1 MLSVRG
7 YQKRVIYL
15 KNTGSPLFDEA
26 YFIVSREGEATGLA
40 GGDMVYEANRI
51 IDESLD
57 GERVGGRRNVLRRI
71 LSFALPFLLGA
82 VISTVVCIIV
92 VSVL

>member
-1 MLSVRG
+1 MRG
-7 YQKRVIYL
+7 YQKKVIYL

-40 GGDMVYEANRI
+40 EGDMVYEANRI

-57 GERVGGRRNVLRRI
+57 GESGGERRVVLRRI
-71 LSFALPFLLGA
+71 LGFGLPFLLGA
-82 VISTVVCIIV
+82 VISTVVCIV
-92 VSVL
+92 LVSVL

>member
-40 GGDMVYEANRI
+40 ESNMVCEANRI
-51 IDESLD
+51 IDESLSVECEGKQKD
-57 GERVGGRRNVLRRI
+57 AVRRI
-71 LSFALPFLLGA
+71 FSFLLPFLLGA
-82 VISTVVCIIV
+82 VISTAIFLLLL
-92 VSVL
+92 SFL

>member
-26 YFIVSREGEATGLA
+26 YFIVSREGEATGLVE
-40 GGDMVYEANRI
+40 GDMVYEANRI

-57 GERVGGRRNVLRRI
+57 GERVGGRRAVLRRV
-71 LSFALPFLLGA
+71 LGFALPFICGV
-82 VISTVVCIIV
+82 VISTVVCIIL
-92 VSVL
+92 VSI

>member
-1 MLSVRG
+1 MRG
-7 YQKRVIYL
+7 YQKKVIYL

-40 GGDMVYEANRI
+40 EGDMVYEANRI

-57 GERVGGRRNVLRRI
+57 GESGGERRVMLRRI
-71 LSFALPFLLGA
+71 LGFGLPFLLGA
-82 VISTVVCIIV
+82 VISTVVCIV
-92 VSVL
+92 LVSVL

>member
-1 MLSVRG
+1 MRG

-40 GGDMVYEANRI
+40 EGDMVYEANRI

-57 GERVGGRRNVLRRI
+57 GESGGERRVVLRRI
-71 LSFALPFLLGA
+71 LGFGLPFLLGA
-82 VISTVVCIIV
+82 VVSTVVCITL
-92 VSVL
+92 VLVL

>member
-7 YQKRVIYL
+7 YQKKVIYL

-40 GGDMVYEANRI
+40 EGDMVYEANRI

-57 GERVGGRRNVLRRI
+57 GESGGERRVMLRRI
-71 LSFALPFLLGA
+71 LGFGLPFLLGA
-82 VISTVVCIIV
+82 VISTVVCIV
-92 VSVL
+92 LVSVL

>member
-40 GGDMVYEANRI
+40 RGDMVYEANRI

-57 GERVGGRRNVLRRI
+57 GESVEGRKSVLRRVI
-71 LSFALPFLLGA
+71 SFALPFLLGA
-82 VISTVVCIIV
+82 VISTVVCIIFM
-92 VSVL
+92 SI

>member
-1 MLSVRG
+1 MRG

-40 GGDMVYEANRI
+40 SGDMVYEANRI
-51 IDESLD
+51 IDESLG
-57 GERVGGRRNVLRRI
+57 GESDGGRRFNIRRV
-71 LSFALPFLLGA
+71 LSFALPFLLGS
-82 VISTVVCIIV
+82 VVSTVVCIIL
-92 VSVL
+92 VSIL

>member
-1 MLSVRG
+1 MLLVRG

-40 GGDMVYEANRI
+40 RGDMVYEANRI

-57 GERVGGRRNVLRRI
+57 GESVRGPGARLRRV

-82 VISTVVCIIV
+82 VISTVVCVIL
-92 VSVL
+92 VSV

>member
-1 MLSVRG
+1 MKSVRG

-40 GGDMVYEANRI
+40 KGDMIYEANRI

-57 GERVGGRRNVLRRI
+57 GESIEGRGGTFRRALG
-71 LSFALPFLLGA
+71 FALPFLLGA
-82 VISTVVCIIV
+82 VISTAVCVFLSSI
-92 VSVL
+92 L